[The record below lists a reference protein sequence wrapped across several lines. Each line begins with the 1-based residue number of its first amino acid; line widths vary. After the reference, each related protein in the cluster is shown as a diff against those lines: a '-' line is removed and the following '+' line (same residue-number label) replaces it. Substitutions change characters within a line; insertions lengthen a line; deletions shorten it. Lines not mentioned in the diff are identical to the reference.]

1 VPPMRVAAHGLISD
15 GGGSGAGA
23 FSVLLRG
30 LLDQGHEVS
39 FYGVPGFT
47 EPTSLGRF
55 SGYRYVPLLVPELGP
70 MYRATRS
77 LPVQYPHAVVSVI
90 AHAAYQRQALR
101 KMEEEPRATRP
112 DFVLCLDA
120 LNLWRSQL
128 PVLSWPQSPPQTE
141 WEALRT
147 RDTAAAVLKASG
159 PAYLAAVNVFYA
171 YRYLQARLT
180 LPTSDALIISS
191 RWSSKHWVRFG
202 LAPERVVP
210 LPYPIDVE
218 CFASV
223 APRPAGSPVTF
234 LWLGRAVPRKRLDL
248 FLEGFAKLRQRAP
261 GVRALLV
268 GNLAEDAVAARILE
282 AHRGVPGV
290 EVRPA
295 VPRSDVGLVLA
306 EADVVVQPSENEN
319 FGFAVAEALAAGR
332 PVVVGATN
340 GTGDY
345 PGEAGFSFEHYDAD
359 SVAAAMDRARVAV
372 EADRMGLSEI
382 ARRAAREHFATKA
395 VVSRLL
401 SLASGVIARH
411 ASGR

>member
-1 VPPMRVAAHGLISD
+1 MRVAAHGLISD

-23 FSVLLRG
+23 FSVLLRS
-30 LLDQGHEVS
+30 LLEQGHEVS

-47 EPTSLGRF
+47 EPRSLGRF
-55 SGYRYVPLLVPELGP
+55 PGYRYVPLHVPELGP
-70 MYRATRS
+70 LYRATRS
-77 LPVQYPHAVVSVI
+77 LPVQYPHALVSVI

-101 KMEEEPRATRP
+101 KMEAEPAGTRP

-120 LNLWRSQL
+120 LNMWRTRL

-147 RDTAAAVLKASG
+147 RRSAAAVLKASG
-159 PAYLAAVNVFYA
+159 PAYLAAMNLFYA

-202 LAPERVVP
+202 LAPGRVVP
-210 LPYPIDVE
+210 LPYPIDVAT
-218 CFASV
+218 FASV
-223 APRPAGSPVTF
+223 PPRPPGSPVTF

-248 FLEGFAKLRQRAP
+248 FLGAFEKLRQHAP
-261 GVRALLV
+261 GARALLV
-268 GNLAEDAVAARILE
+268 GNLAEDPVAQRILE
-282 AHRGVPGV
+282 AHRGLPDV

-306 EADVVVQPSENEN
+306 EADVVVQPSQNEN
-319 FGFAVAEALAAGR
+319 FGFAVAEGLAAGR
-332 PVVVGATN
+332 PVVLGPTN

-345 PGEAGFSFEHYDAD
+345 PGEARFQFERYDAD
-359 SVAAAMDRARVAV
+359 SVAAAMNRARAAV
-372 EADRMGLSEI
+372 TADRVGLSEL
-382 ARRAAREHFATKA
+382 ARRAAREHFTTEA
-395 VVSRLL
+395 VASRLL
-401 SLASGVIARH
+401 LLARDVIAHR
-411 ASGR
+411 